1 MQENLN
7 RVNRQ
12 SGSVSV
18 VFAAVFSVL
27 FLLAMVFGAWAFM
40 SRQDYKDNVDKKIA
54 DASAVAVQQAES
66 AKDAEFIEL
75 EKIPVRNYTGPG
87 TYGSVSFDY
96 PKTWSVYAEEGTSGT
111 VLDLFAF
118 PAVVPGVK
126 QDQTYALRL
135 EIISQNYDTEVKK
148 FDSALKKGE
157 VKATAFRAE
166 KVPGTLGIR
175 VDGAIERNV
184 QGSMVLLPL
193 RDRTIKIYSEIPQ
206 FIGDFDTIILPSL
219 TFIP

>member
-1 MQENLN
+1 MNKE
-7 RVNRQ
+7 

-18 VFAAVFSVL
+18 VLAAIFSIL

-40 SRQDYKDNVDKKIA
+40 GRQDYKANVDKKIA

-75 EKIPVRNYTGPG
+75 EKSPVRTYIGPG
-87 TYGSVSFDY
+87 TYGSVSFNY
-96 PKTWSVYAEEGTSGT
+96 PKTWSVYAEENTSGT

-126 QDQTYALRL
+126 QEQTYALRL
-135 EIISQNYDTEVKK
+135 EIVSQTYDAEVKK
-148 FDSALKKGE
+148 LDSALKRGE
-157 VKATAFRAE
+157 VKVTAFRPE
-166 KVPGTLGIR
+166 QVQGVLGIR
-175 VDGAIERNV
+175 VDGTIERDV
-184 QGSMVLLPL
+184 QGSMVILPL